1 MNSFTLHAVGQL
13 ASDPELTI
21 GKGKDDTAYVRF
33 SLLGNDYGGKG
44 RDEIVTRVFFVA
56 FGGLAEA
63 IGKNARKGDQLIL
76 EAQIRANNRV
86 DAETGE
92 TLYDYSYIVQG
103 FRFGAP
109 GKAKRA
115 ELARAS

>member
-21 GKGKDDTAYVRF
+21 GKGKDDVPYVRF

-44 RDEIVTRVFFVA
+44 REEIVTRVFFVA

-76 EAQIRANNRV
+76 EVRDFRFWDRPISPI
-86 DAETGE
+86 EPTWTGE
-92 TLYDYSYIVQG
+92 SSEPQATMFIRLCPRLQV
-103 FRFGAP
+103 FV
-109 GKAKRA
+109 
-115 ELARAS
+115 L

>member
-13 ASDPELTI
+13 ASDPELTL
-21 GKGKDDTAYVRF
+21 GKAKDDTPYVRF

-56 FGGLAEA
+56 FGALAEA

-76 EAQIRANNRV
+76 DAQIRANNRV

-92 TLYDYSYIVQG
+92 TIYDYSYIVQG